1 MFPELIRD
9 DPNDVG
15 FLNHFTKCYKER
27 SLSSGCNTRVL
38 EMLKA
43 RLNLVKVTLPLSL
56 SDDSEGPTYHI
67 NL

>member
-1 MFPELIRD
+1 MFPELIQN

-15 FLNHFTKCYKER
+15 FLNHFTKCDKER
-27 SLSSGCNTRVL
+27 STSSGGNTRVF

-43 RLNLVKVTLPLSL
+43 RLNLITVTLPLRL

>member
-1 MFPELIRD
+1 MFPELIQN

-27 SLSSGCNTRVL
+27 SMSSGRSIRVL

-43 RLNLVKVTLPLSL
+43 RLNLVHVTLLLSL
-56 SDDSEGPTYHI
+56 SDDSEGPTYHT